1 MEMWNNTNSNI
12 AYKSITMRTILQSVC
27 LFLAIMAMVACGGKD
42 KTETGPSADTQR
54 DSVMAEN
61 ERLNEFLNI
70 VASSMDSI
78 NGREQM
84 IFVTREGVPLS
95 RKRQIRDNLRVFEYT
110 LNEQRRRI
118 AELEKQ
124 LGQRDDARS
133 RQFRTIIAGLQQQI
147 EEKEAMIAQ
156 LRSELDSKNADI
168 TTLKG
173 HVSRLNADV
182 ATLTEENTAKTEDLR
197 SANEEIAKMST
208 GYVLI
213 GTKKQLSATG
223 VLKGGFLTKKKV
235 DLSSVDNSKFR
246 SVDTRQHTDFTVAGK
261 DVKVLTAHPQ
271 SSYTLEVGSGSTT
284 LHVTNASA
292 FWGASR
298 YLIIQHK

>member
-1 MEMWNNTNSNI
+1 
-12 AYKSITMRTILQSVC
+12 MRTILQSVC
-27 LFLAIMAMVACGGKD
+27 LFLAITALVACGGKE
-42 KTETGPSADTQR
+42 KTETDHSADAQR
-54 DSVMAEN
+54 DSVITEN

-118 AELEKQ
+118 AELEAK

-173 HVSRLNADV
+173 HVSRLNANV

-197 SANEEIAKMST
+197 SANEEIAKMSM

-213 GTKKQLSATG
+213 GTKKQLSAMG
-223 VLKGGFLTKKKV
+223 VLKGGFLAKKKV
-235 DLSSVDNSKFR
+235 DLSSVDNSMFR
-246 SVDTRQHTDFTVAGK
+246 SVDTRQHTDFTIAGK

>member
-1 MEMWNNTNSNI
+1 
-12 AYKSITMRTILQSVC
+12 MRTILQSAC
-27 LFLAIMAMVACGGKD
+27 LFLAIMAMVACGGKE
-42 KTETGPSADTQR
+42 KTGTDPSADTQR

-61 ERLNEFLNI
+61 ERLNEFLDI

-110 LNEQRRRI
+110 LNEQRQRI
-118 AELEKQ
+118 AELEKR

-182 ATLTEENTAKTEDLR
+182 ATLTEENTTKTEDLR

-213 GTKKQLSATG
+213 GTKKQLSAMG
-223 VLKGGFLTKKKV
+223 VLKGGFLAKKKV

-246 SVDTRQHTDFTVAGK
+246 SVDTRQHTDFTIAGK
-261 DVKVLTAHPQ
+261 DVKVLTVHPQ
-271 SSYTLEVGSGSTT
+271 SSYTLELGSGSTT

-298 YLIIQHK
+298 YLIVQHK

>member
-1 MEMWNNTNSNI
+1 
-12 AYKSITMRTILQSVC
+12 MRTILQSVC
-27 LFLAIMAMVACGGKD
+27 LFLAIMAMVACGGKE
-42 KTETGPSADTQR
+42 KTGTDPSADTQR

-110 LNEQRRRI
+110 LNEQRQRI
-118 AELEKQ
+118 AELEKR

-182 ATLTEENTAKTEDLR
+182 ATLTEENTTKTEDLR

-213 GTKKQLSATG
+213 GTKKQLSAMG
-223 VLKGGFLTKKKV
+223 VLKGGFLAKKKV
-235 DLSSVDNSKFR
+235 DLKCGQQQVS
-246 SVDTRQHTDFTVAGK
+246 
-261 DVKVLTAHPQ
+261 
-271 SSYTLEVGSGSTT
+271 
-284 LHVTNASA
+284 
-292 FWGASR
+292 
-298 YLIIQHK
+298 